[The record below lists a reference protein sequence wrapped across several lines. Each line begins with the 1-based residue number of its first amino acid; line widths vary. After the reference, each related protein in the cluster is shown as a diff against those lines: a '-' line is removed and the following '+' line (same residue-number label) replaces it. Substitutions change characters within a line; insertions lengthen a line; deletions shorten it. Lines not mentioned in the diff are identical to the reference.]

1 MPIQAGRPDF
11 LLKAGKQRQAPNRYD
26 VPNGQTHFPSSRF
39 NKNPDRIFDPGFKF
53 YPAGAVQVNSPV
65 PFSERV
71 DDRCCGI

>member
-1 MPIQAGRPDF
+1 MNFKFVEALKRFIDF
-11 LLKAGKQRQAPNRYD
+11 
-26 VPNGQTHFPSSRF
+26 RF
-39 NKNPDRIFDPGFKF
+39 NASTVWRLTKNPDRNVDPGFWKF

>member
-1 MPIQAGRPDF
+1 MLGAGGVRVE
-11 LLKAGKQRQAPNRYD
+11 KE
-26 VPNGQTHFPSSRF
+26 
-39 NKNPDRIFDPGFKF
+39 NPDQNLDPGFCKY